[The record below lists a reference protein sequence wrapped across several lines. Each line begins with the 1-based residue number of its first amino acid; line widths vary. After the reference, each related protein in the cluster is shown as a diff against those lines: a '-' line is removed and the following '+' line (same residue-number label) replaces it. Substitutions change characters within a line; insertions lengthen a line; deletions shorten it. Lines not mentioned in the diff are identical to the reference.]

1 MSMID
6 YLERHAEERPD
17 AIAIKFEDRQI
28 SWGEL
33 NAKANQMAHYFQS
46 RGVKYG
52 DRVALNVENRPELL
66 FAVSACLK
74 LGAIAGMVNTGQT
87 NEALAHSLRL
97 IDPSLVV
104 VGSECLGNMETVSD
118 ILEAQ
123 HADKLLYIADGGHAG
138 PPQNYQDLM
147 ALVAD
152 QSVENPTTQTLTLG
166 TPIYYIFTSGT
177 TGHQRRASPPI

>member
-1 MSMID
+1 M
-6 YLERHAEERPD
+6 
-17 AIAIKFEDRQI
+17 
-28 SWGEL
+28 
-33 NAKANQMAHYFQS
+33 
-46 RGVKYG
+46 
-52 DRVALNVENRPELL
+52 L

-123 HADKLLYIADGGHAG
+123 HADKLLYIADGRHEYH
-138 PPQNYQDLM
+138 QNYQDLM
-147 ALVAD
+147 ALVAN
-152 QSVENPTTQTLTLG
+152 QSVENPTPTQTLTLG
-166 TPIYYIFTSGT
+166 TPIYYIFTSGFVGLPKASIT
-177 TGHQRRASPPI
+177 TI